1 VSPTMPSP
9 RVVDCWQLCALSPN
23 CWPHARTE
31 EPVTNMPLTIRTA
44 MSVDMLTRRT
54 LSRLASTS
62 TKPLPKYTGRIP
74 KPAPPPPGPGE
85 TKAPDNPEETQQ
97 ARKAIMDSIQ
107 EDKNKDYKRRYR
119 STLWK
124 WTIIICGTPIILVI
138 TPYLFKRGTTILKYC
153 SNLTTLTL
161 LCSLSGRRPQEA
173 HYRRP

>member
-1 VSPTMPSP
+1 MPSP
-9 RVVDCWQLCALSPN
+9 GVVHCWQLCALTPN
-23 CWPHARTE
+23 CWPHAHTE
-31 EPVTNMPLTIRTA
+31 KPVVNMPLTIRTI
-44 MSVDMLTRRT
+44 MSADMFTRRT

-62 TKPLPKYTGRIP
+62 TKPLPRYTGRIP

-85 TKAPDNPEETQQ
+85 TKAPDSPEETQQ

-138 TPYLFKRGTTILKYC
+138 TPYLFKRGATILKYC

-173 HYRRP
+173 HYRR